1 MFSWYTW
8 SSVYYFEIY
17 VSCLIYVSV
26 FFFFKQ
32 KTAYEMRISDW
43 SSDVCSSD
51 LCRQNRKGRAE
62 VERPVKDLQLARSGG
77 RMRKRGIDIGGRRRN
92 LGQQEQDDEDRRSD
106 IKHDLD
112 QVAPDHRIEAAHKSE
127 GEAED
132 QQNKRGDDDMLGRD
146 VEEEDHR
153 NGDRSKIEARPA
165 GKHPPDQIHGACRPA
180 SGRAEPGLEQFIDGG
195 KSDERKSTR
204 LNSSH

>member
-1 MFSWYTW
+1 
-8 SSVYYFEIY
+8 
-17 VSCLIYVSV
+17 
-26 FFFFKQ
+26 
-32 KTAYEMRISDW
+32 
-43 SSDVCSSD
+43 
-51 LCRQNRKGRAE
+51 
-62 VERPVKDLQLARSGG
+62 
-77 RMRKRGIDIGGRRRN
+77 MRKRGIDIGGRRRN

-165 GKHPPDQIHGACRPA
+165 GKHPPDQIHGACRSA

-195 KSDERKSTR
+195 GAHRIKARHQDGGNKPRADQRADHARQIGIIAPEAIVGDPQKCCCR
-204 LNSSH
+204 LHGRQNRHRNQPCWRAMAGQKIIIRILHVAPR

>member
-1 MFSWYTW
+1 M
-8 SSVYYFEIY
+8 
-17 VSCLIYVSV
+17 CV
-26 FFFFKQ
+26 FLFKQ
-32 KTAYEMRISDW
+32 KTSYEMRISDW

-51 LCRQNRKGRAE
+51 L
-62 VERPVKDLQLARSGG
+62 LQLARAGG

-165 GKHPPDQIHGACRPA
+165 GKHPPDQKDRT
-180 SGRAEPGLEQFIDGG
+180 
-195 KSDERKSTR
+195 STR
-204 LNSSH
+204 LNTSH